1 MCQLKYVKY
10 IGIVKLIKQTETDDI
25 KPVNWLMRFQGHH
38 RDAGG
43 SEVAFHVGPGSKNPF
58 RSNLTVTVKN
68 MIKDLKTKMRGSD
81 FIEVRKSKRNA
92 QIDLAMIF
100 FNRVYFRA

>member
-1 MCQLKYVKY
+1 
-10 IGIVKLIKQTETDDI
+10 
-25 KPVNWLMRFQGHH
+25 MRFQGHH

-43 SEVAFHVGPGSKNPF
+43 SEVAFHGRPPGAKNPF
-58 RSNLTVTVKN
+58 RSNLAVTVKN
-68 MIKDLKTKMRGSD
+68 MIKDLNTKMRSAD